1 MALFAVS
8 TSALMYVIKLLI
20 DAASTLQDQG
30 AQIGINPD
38 QNSDQ
43 NTGQSTGQYAKIILP
58 ILFGVAITT
67 SLSDFFQRIL
77 TNSIALNT
85 VAKFQKQMLRAVHQ
99 RDFASFAKE
108 PSGQLIS
115 KFTYDVKVISD
126 ALMRVISNLF
136 KESLSVIFTL
146 AGMLYFNWLLTCV
159 LAIFLLAMWP
169 IITLSKRMRGSAS
182 HVQAHSGRLTA
193 ALKQSFTSAQFI
205 KSYGLED
212 YENARLGKEF
222 DRRIALFLK
231 LVTQQAWVE
240 PILTLFGGMAIAG
253 IFIFGFWQVS
263 QGMATAGSVAAVL
276 TGVMILSPRLRAL
289 GTLNNAIQEGL
300 SALTRIFDVID
311 ETPVITDSIDAINL
325 ADARGDIELGEVHF
339 AYDDGTKALRGLS
352 LSAKSGET
360 IALIGPSGG
369 GKSTIINLISRLYE
383 VQSGSIKIDGV
394 DIRGIS
400 LESLRA
406 NIALVSQD
414 VTLFNDTITANIS
427 LGDLSA
433 NQDKIRA
440 AAMAADAHDFI
451 QELPEG
457 YDTMLGEDGAGLSGG
472 QKQRLAIARAILRD
486 APILLLDEATSA
498 LDAASESKVQAAL
511 ERLSQ
516 GRTKIVIAHK
526 LSTVKK
532 ADKIY
537 VVEDGQIA
545 ESGTHATLSKKRG
558 GVYKGLKD
566 LQG

>member
-1 MALFAVS
+1 MAIFAIS

-20 DAASTLQDQG
+20 DAASALQGQG
-30 AQIGINPD
+30 GLSQ
-38 QNSDQ
+38 
-43 NTGQSTGQYAKIILP
+43 TGQYAKIILP

-67 SLSDFFQRIL
+67 SLSDFLQRIL

-85 VAKFQKQMLRAVHQ
+85 VAKFQKQMLRAAHQ
-99 RDFASFAKE
+99 RDFSSFAKE

-115 KFTYDVKVISD
+115 KFTYDVKVVSD

-146 AGMLYFNWLLTCV
+146 AGMLYFNWQLTCV

-182 HVQAHSGRLTA
+182 DVQAHSGKLTA
-193 ALKQSFTSAQFI
+193 ELKQSFTSAQFI

-212 YENARLGKEF
+212 YESQRLGKEF
-222 DRRIALFLK
+222 DRRISLFLK

-263 QGMATAGSVAAVL
+263 QDGATAGSVAAVL

-311 ETPVITDSIDAINL
+311 ERPTITDSIGA
-325 ADARGDIELGEVHF
+325 ADLGRAHGDIEFGDVHF
-339 AYDDGTKALRGLS
+339 AYDDGTQALRGIS
-352 LSAKSGET
+352 LTAKPGET
-360 IALIGPSGG
+360 IALVGPSGG

-383 VQSGSIKIDGV
+383 ASSGSIKVDGV

-414 VTLFNDTITANIS
+414 VTLFNDTIAANIG
-427 LGDLSA
+427 LGDLNA
-433 NQDKIRA
+433 NHDKIRA
-440 AAMAADAHDFI
+440 AAIAADAHDFI
-451 QELPEG
+451 QELPDG

-498 LDAASESKVQAAL
+498 LDAASERKVQAAL
-511 ERLSQ
+511 ERLSK
-516 GRTKIVIAHK
+516 GRTTIVIAHK

-532 ADKIY
+532 ANKIY
-537 VVEDGQIA
+537 VIKDGQIA

>member
-1 MALFAVS
+1 MAIFAIS

-20 DAASTLQDQG
+20 DAASALQGQG
-30 AQIGINPD
+30 ELSQ
-38 QNSDQ
+38 
-43 NTGQSTGQYAKIILP
+43 TGQYAKIILP

-67 SLSDFFQRIL
+67 SLSDFLQRIL

-85 VAKFQKQMLRAVHQ
+85 VAKFQKQMLRAAHQ
-99 RDFASFAKE
+99 RDFASFTKE

-115 KFTYDVKVISD
+115 KFTYDVKVVSD

-146 AGMLYFNWLLTCV
+146 AGMLYFNWQLTCV

-169 IITLSKRMRGSAS
+169 IVTLSKRMRGSAS
-182 HVQAHSGRLTA
+182 DVQAHSGKLTA
-193 ALKQSFTSAQFI
+193 ELKQSFTSAQFI

-212 YENARLGKEF
+212 YESQRLGKEF
-222 DRRIALFLK
+222 DRRISLFLK

-263 QGMATAGSVAAVL
+263 QDGATAGSVAAVL

-311 ETPVITDSIDAINL
+311 ETPAITDSIGA
-325 ADARGDIELGEVHF
+325 ADLGRANGDIEFGDVHF
-339 AYDDGTKALRGLS
+339 AYDDGTKALRGIS

-369 GKSTIINLISRLYE
+369 GKSTIINLVSRLYE
-383 VQSGSIKIDGV
+383 VTSGSIQIDGT

-414 VTLFNDTITANIS
+414 VTLLRPIS
-427 LGDLSA
+427 GLG
-433 NQDKIRA
+433 I
-440 AAMAADAHDFI
+440 
-451 QELPEG
+451 
-457 YDTMLGEDGAGLSGG
+457 
-472 QKQRLAIARAILRD
+472 
-486 APILLLDEATSA
+486 
-498 LDAASESKVQAAL
+498 
-511 ERLSQ
+511 
-516 GRTKIVIAHK
+516 
-526 LSTVKK
+526 
-532 ADKIY
+532 
-537 VVEDGQIA
+537 
-545 ESGTHATLSKKRG
+545 
-558 GVYKGLKD
+558 
-566 LQG
+566 